1 VTWIGPENVLLSRK
15 KKNIHKMLISMQIL
29 DFRMAGRGRQI
40 VLTTDRSLLS
50 NYRDNMLF
58 GFVAC
63 MPAEK
68 LSKFLYYH
76 VFCPSVPA
84 DRSTGVVE
92 LAPLGLRRIESSLIE
107 EYTKENVI
115 ISHCDY
121 LQKSIGPRTEIVGI
135 NSMDPLGNSPLV
147 TSIAGR
153 PLTPYTRLSFISLMK
168 RLRRIKEANGYKFKI
183 VLGGG
188 GAWQLLRKQERDLYG
203 IDHVVIGEAD
213 DQCVNMFYEIRDGNA
228 AEVMSVT
235 TSKIVDIPYIQ
246 GPTINSSIE
255 AMRGCGKGCDF
266 CEPNRRLKRDF
277 PIDRLKK
284 EAKINLDYGHTCIW
298 LMSEEIMLYG
308 CDNKNLYPNRDAI
321 VELYTA
327 MKNLG
332 KVNYVGAV
340 HLTLASAVA
349 DPACIQKMR
358 EINNFGPGKWNAVQ
372 AGIET
377 GSSRLIKKHMP
388 YKSKPFSPD
397 EWLDIVLE
405 GTKVLNRNYLV
416 GLYTLMIGLPGETD
430 DDVQESINLIK
441 DLDGTESVITPTL
454 WTDYYHPENS
464 FTTEKFTKLQWK
476 LYYLCWKI
484 DIKAIHNWISYGT
497 AHFPPLVRQIA
508 VASARLGTNYHLRAI
523 RDKAKRTLGH
533 DPDFDDI

>member
-1 VTWIGPENVLLSRK
+1 
-15 KKNIHKMLISMQIL
+15 
-29 DFRMAGRGRQI
+29 MAGRGRQI
-40 VLTTDRSLLS
+40 VLTADRSLLS

-58 GFVAC
+58 GFAAC

-68 LSKFLYYH
+68 LPKFLYYH

-84 DRSTGVVE
+84 DRSTGVLE

-135 NSMDPLGNSPLV
+135 NSMDPLGNSPVV

-153 PLTPYTRLSFISLMK
+153 PLTPYTHFSFTSLMK
-168 RLRRIKEANGYKFKI
+168 RLRRIKEANGYKFKT

-188 GAWQLLRKQERDLYG
+188 GAWQLLRKDERDLYG

-213 DQCVNMFYEIRDGNA
+213 DQCVDMFYKITDGIA
-228 AEVMSVT
+228 SEVMSVT
-235 TSKIVDIPYIQ
+235 TSKILDIPYIQ
-246 GPTINSSIE
+246 GPTTNSSIE

-266 CEPNRRLKRDF
+266 CEPNKRQKRDF
-277 PIDRLKK
+277 PIDRLKI

-349 DPACIQKMR
+349 DPACIQKIR
-358 EINNFGPGKWNAVQ
+358 EINNFGPSKWSAVQ

-397 EWLDIVLE
+397 EWSDIVLE

-416 GLYTLMIGLPGETD
+416 GLYTLIIGLPGETD
-430 DDVQESINLIK
+430 DDVLASIDLVK

-464 FTTEKFTKLQWK
+464 ITTEKFTKLQWK

-508 VASARLGTNYHLRAI
+508 VVSAKLGTNYHLRAI
-523 RDKAKRTLGH
+523 RDKAKKTLGH
-533 DPDFDDI
+533 DTDFDDI

>member
-1 VTWIGPENVLLSRK
+1 
-15 KKNIHKMLISMQIL
+15 
-29 DFRMAGRGRQI
+29 MAGTGHQI
-40 VLTTDRSLLS
+40 VLTADRSLLS

-68 LSKFLYYH
+68 LPKFLYYH
-76 VFCPSVPA
+76 VFCPSVPTN
-84 DRSTGVVE
+84 RSTGALE

-107 EYTKENVI
+107 EHTKANVI

-153 PLTPYTRLSFISLMK
+153 PLTPYTHLNFASLMK
-168 RLRRIKEANGYKFKI
+168 RLRRIKEVNGYKFKT

-213 DQCVNMFYEIRDGNA
+213 DKCVDMFHDITDGTA
-228 AEVMSVT
+228 AEVMSVMT
-235 TSKIVDIPYIQ
+235 NKIGDIPYIQ
-246 GPTINSSIE
+246 GPTTNSSIE

-349 DPACIQKMR
+349 DPACIQKIR
-358 EINNFGPGKWNAVQ
+358 EINNFGPSKWSGVQ
-372 AGIET
+372 AGIES

-388 YKSKPFSPD
+388 HKSKPFSSD
-397 EWLDIVLE
+397 EWSDIVLE

-416 GLYTLMIGLPGETD
+416 GLYTLIIGLPGETD
-430 DDVQESINLIK
+430 EDVQESI
-441 DLDGTESVITPTL
+441 DLVRDLEGTESVITPTL
-454 WTDYYHPENS
+454 WTDYYHPEKS
-464 FTTEKFTKLQWK
+464 ITTEKFTKLQWK

-484 DIKAIHNWISYGT
+484 DIKAIQNWISYGT

-508 VASARLGTNYHLRAI
+508 VASTKLGTNLHLRAI
-523 RDKAKRTLGH
+523 RDKAKKTLDH
-533 DPDFDDI
+533 DPDFDDL

>member
-1 VTWIGPENVLLSRK
+1 MTTTGS
-15 KKNIHKMLISMQIL
+15 
-29 DFRMAGRGRQI
+29 QI
-40 VLTTDRSLLS
+40 VLTADRSLLS
-50 NYRDNMLF
+50 NYRHNMLF

-68 LSKFLYYH
+68 LSKFLYYR

-84 DRSTGVVE
+84 DRSTGEVE

-107 EYTKENVI
+107 EYTKRNVT

-121 LQKSIGPRTEIVGI
+121 LQESIGPRTEIVGI

-153 PLTPYTRLSFISLMK
+153 PLTPYTRLNFTSLMK
-168 RLRRIKEANGYKFKI
+168 SLRRIKEVNGYKFKT

-203 IDHVVIGEAD
+203 IDHIVIGEAD
-213 DQCVNMFYEIRDGNA
+213 DKCVDIFNQVTDGIA
-228 AEVMSVT
+228 AEVIPVM
-235 TSKIVDIPYIQ
+235 TSKIGDIPYIL
-246 GPTINSSIE
+246 GPTTNSSIE

-277 PIDRLKK
+277 SIDRLKK

-308 CDNKNLYPNRDAI
+308 CDNKDLYPNRDAI

-332 KVNYVGAV
+332 KVDYVGAV

-349 DPACIQKMR
+349 DPVCIQKIR
-358 EINNFGPGKWNAVQ
+358 EINNFGPKKWSGVQ

-377 GSSRLIKKHMP
+377 GSSKLIKKHMR
-388 YKSKPFSPD
+388 YKSKPFSPE
-397 EWLDIVLE
+397 EWPHIILE

-416 GLYTLMIGLPGETD
+416 GLYTLIIGLPGETD
-430 DDVQESINLIK
+430 EDVQDSIDLVK
-441 DLDGTESVITPTL
+441 DLDGTESVVTPTL
-454 WTDYYHPENS
+454 WTDYYNPDNS
-464 FTTEKFTKLQWK
+464 FNTEKFTRLQWK
-476 LYYLCWKI
+476 LYYLCWKT
-484 DIKAIHNWISYGT
+484 DMRAIQKWMALGT

-508 VASARLGTNYHLRAI
+508 IAFAKVGVDHQLRAI
-523 RDKAKRTLGH
+523 RDKAKFTLGD
-533 DPDFDDI
+533 DPDFDNL